1 MSGHLSVLKRFLRN
15 LQRHPELG
23 CWFHMAQLQHLHQQ
37 VWYFLK
43 LDVVRERQPRLQMP
57 GTRALVTSPYR
68 RFWEYIQVLH
78 SCGWKKLCPIWLYL
92 LVNWDSQ
99 KALLE
104 PLSQQVGPYLTRT
117 ARNFSVIMCLS
128 WQVFFKVT
136 GQLRYV
142 ACKSF
147 PPMAAEAQP
156 RETRGGGSWPC
167 LFSRPIPL
175 KTPSTALAALSW
187 HSVWRI
193 APRDV
198 ASFAASGLWT
208 NRCSWACK
216 VLQQAAGAPHKN
228 TRNCGGLQDLNHP
241 SPANKDKKLFSFPPH
256 SQPKIFPTLGPPTD
270 ILETLLKLSHQGSW
284 IRHLWSPS
292 VRPYPWLLPSS
303 FWNSLLDTARR
314 DPPRCRSPMGH
325 WPTQEASSHLLHPTR
340 AAQLER
346 PLPASWLQPRSA
358 ACYQWPF
365 PVSFRRPRAIQ
376 KPLFLSSVV

>member
-1 MSGHLSVLKRFLRN
+1 MTLHPPHKKDCISRKMFFFFLPTSLENLIAIRNSKSKVQCSCMPPFWHQFYTFSRFFQGLDHLQRFGTPRMSGHLSILKRFLRN

-23 CWFHMAQLQHLHQQ
+23 CRFHMAQLQHLHQQ

-43 LDVVRERQPRLQMP
+43 LDIVREGQPRLQMP
-57 GTRALVTSPYR
+57 GTRGTHIEDYGNTY
-68 RFWEYIQVLH
+68 RFWH

-104 PLSQQVGPYLTRT
+104 PLSQQVGPYLTLT

-142 ACKSF
+142 ACKAF

-167 LFSRPIPL
+167 LFSRPIL
-175 KTPSTALAALSW
+175 LRTPSTALAALSW

-208 NRCSWACK
+208 NRSAWECK
-216 VLQQAAGAPHKN
+216 VLQEAASASQKN
-228 TRNCGGLQDLNHP
+228 GMTGMTRWMNIIAMIDSGP
-241 SPANKDKKLFSFPPH
+241 SE
-256 SQPKIFPTLGPPTD
+256 IVG
-270 ILETLLKLSHQGSW
+270 
-284 IRHLWSPS
+284 
-292 VRPYPWLLPSS
+292 V
-303 FWNSLLDTARR
+303 
-314 DPPRCRSPMGH
+314 CRI
-325 WPTQEASSHLLHPTR
+325 WTVTR
-340 AAQLER
+340 KQT
-346 PLPASWLQPRSA
+346 
-358 ACYQWPF
+358 
-365 PVSFRRPRAIQ
+365 
-376 KPLFLSSVV
+376 